1 MSFIKMDKADLD
13 SPRLDLSNGGLK
25 SVVALLVRWQIYFSC
40 ASTGG
45 PIQL

>member
-1 MSFIKMDKADLD
+1 MSFTKMDKADLN
-13 SPRLDLSNGGLK
+13 SARRELSNDGLE
-25 SVVALLVRWQIYFSC
+25 SVVALLVRRQIDVLC